1 MSILGEV
8 IVCYSNNRS
17 SMKNIIAIIGFSF
30 FLLGATFNPTGI
42 KQYQVKRVVIDA
54 GHGGHDPGTHGKI
67 SREKDIALS
76 IALELGSIIEE
87 YLSDVEVI
95 YTRADDTFIPLDKRA
110 DIANKSGADLF
121 ISIHANALGNKRVS
135 GTETYV
141 MGTHKIESNL
151 GVAKRENSVILMEED
166 YKENYAG
173 YDPNSPESHIMF
185 SLYQNAYLA
194 NSLYLAEKI
203 ETQFKTRV
211 GRHSLGVKQQG
222 FLVLW
227 RTSMPSVL
235 VETGFLTNEKEER
248 FLNDKL
254 GQTYLASAIFRAVR
268 DYKNEI
274 EDNIN

>member
-1 MSILGEV
+1 MV
-8 IVCYSNNRS
+8 
-17 SMKNIIAIIGFSF
+17 KNIIFVTSFSF
-30 FLLGATFNPTGI
+30 LLLTASFTTVGV
-42 KQYQVKRVVIDA
+42 KQYQVKKVVIDA

-67 SREKDIALS
+67 SREKDVALS
-76 IALELGSIIEE
+76 IALKLGEILGE
-87 YLSDVEVI
+87 YLSDVEVV
-95 YTRADDTFIPLDKRA
+95 YTRDDDTFIPLDERA
-110 DIANKSGADLF
+110 DIANKNGADLF
-121 ISIHANALGNKRVS
+121 ISIHANALGNKRIH

-141 MGTHKIESNL
+141 MGTHKIENNL
-151 GVAKRENSVILMEED
+151 NVAKRENSVILMEED
-166 YKENYAG
+166 YQENYAG
-173 YDPNSPESHIMF
+173 YDPNSAESHIIF

-194 NSLYLAEKI
+194 NSLALADKI

-235 VETGFLTNEKEER
+235 IETGFLTNEKEEAY
-248 FLNDKL
+248 LNDDL
-254 GQTYLASAIFRAVR
+254 GQTYIASGIFRAIR

>member
-1 MSILGEV
+1 MV
-8 IVCYSNNRS
+8 R
-17 SMKNIIAIIGFSF
+17 NIIVIIGFSF
-30 FLLGATFNPTGI
+30 FLLAATFNTAGV
-42 KQYQVKRVVIDA
+42 KQYQVKKVVIDA
-54 GHGGHDPGTHGKI
+54 GHGGHDPGTHGKV
-67 SREKDIALS
+67 SREKDVALS
-76 IALELGSIIEE
+76 IALELGDILEK

-95 YTRADDTFIPLDKRA
+95 YTRSDDTFIPLDERA
-110 DIANKSGADLF
+110 DIANKNGADLF
-121 ISIHANALGNKRVS
+121 VSIHANALANTRIR

-141 MGTHKIESNL
+141 MGTHKMESNL

-194 NSLYLAEKI
+194 NSLALADKI
-203 ETQFKTRV
+203 ETQFRTRV
-211 GRHSLGVKQQG
+211 GRRSLGVKQQG

-235 VETGFLTNEKEER
+235 VETGFLTNEKEEL

-254 GQTYLASAIFRAVR
+254 GQTYIASGIFRAIR

>member
-1 MSILGEV
+1 MI
-8 IVCYSNNRS
+8 
-17 SMKNIIAIIGFSF
+17 KNIILTTGFSF
-30 FLLGATFNPTGI
+30 LLMAATFNPAGV
-42 KQYQVKRVVIDA
+42 KQYQVKKVVIDA

-67 SREKDIALS
+67 SNEKDVALS
-76 IALELGSIIEE
+76 IALKLGDIIKEN
-87 YLSDVEVI
+87 LSDVEVI
-95 YTRADDTFIPLDKRA
+95 YTRSDDTFIPLDQRA
-110 DIANKSGADLF
+110 DIANKNGADLF
-121 ISIHANALGNKRVS
+121 VSIHANALGNPRIR

-141 MGTHKIESNL
+141 MGTHKLESNL

-185 SLYQNAYLA
+185 SLYQNAYLV
-194 NSLYLAEKI
+194 NSLALAGRI

-235 VETGFLTNEKEER
+235 VETGFLTNKNEELY
-248 FLNDKL
+248 LNDKL
-254 GQTYLASAIFRAVR
+254 GQTYIASGIFRAIR

>member
-1 MSILGEV
+1 MI
-8 IVCYSNNRS
+8 
-17 SMKNIIAIIGFSF
+17 KNIIFITGFSF
-30 FLLGATFNPTGI
+30 FLLAASSNTTGI
-42 KQYQVKRVVIDA
+42 KQYQVKKVVIDA

-67 SREKDIALS
+67 SNEKDVALS
-76 IALELGSIIEE
+76 IALKLGDILKEH
-87 YLSDVEVI
+87 LSDVEVI
-95 YTRADDTFIPLDKRA
+95 YTRSNDTFIPLDERA
-110 DIANKSGADLF
+110 DIANKNGADLF
-121 ISIHANALGNKRVS
+121 ISIHANALGNTRIR

-141 MGTHKIESNL
+141 MGTNKLESNL

-173 YDPNSPESHIMF
+173 YDPHSPESHIMF
-185 SLYQNAYLA
+185 SLYQNAFLA
-194 NSLYLAEKI
+194 NSLALAGRI
-203 ETQFKTRV
+203 ENQFKTRV

-248 FLNDKL
+248 YLNDKL
-254 GQTYLASAIFRAVR
+254 GQTYIASGIFRAIR

-274 EDNIN
+274 EATIN